1 LASCKQDIK
10 PRSCYY
16 ERRKTEHRTSTHLY
30 NDESFSGYYILVEI
44 GISALAAIVSVL
56 ISFFRGV
63 KQLTKRQENAK
74 ESRQDKKYFD
84 LVQPVTWGKTK
95 NEVL

>member
-1 LASCKQDIK
+1 LASCKLDRK
-10 PRSCYY
+10 PGSCYY
-16 ERRKTEHRTSTHLY
+16 ERRETEHRSTHLC
-30 NDESFSGYYILVEI
+30 NDQSFSGYYILVEI

-84 LVQPVTWGKTK
+84 LVQAVTWSKTK